1 MNKQKSK
8 TKLFISNSHHM
19 SHISKLF
26 SHHSSGITLVAL
38 VVTIVVLLIL
48 AGVTITS
55 LLGDDGIIKKAG
67 EAANKM
73 NEAIQ
78 TEQSELNALIE
89 ELNNIMAGHEEDDTP
104 DEPEVPLLSTVTTTD
119 HETLKVKDNY
129 GNIVTVPAGF
139 KVVEGSSGEEITVQN
154 GVVIEDTAGNQF
166 VWIPVGVVTKNDGTK
181 SNEIKLGRYTFSTS
195 SPGTP
200 TLEQAAFAGDNLSKP
215 DQTYTNTFTIN
226 SWYQEITTPRDGV
239 ASSGLDGLNAT
250 AKNLAGF
257 VQSVSDN
264 GGYYLARY
272 EASYGSGTST
282 SDWKPLSQPST
293 ANSTSSMN
301 YAPRTL
307 WNYINQ
313 VNAAKVARNMYAGNK
328 DINGNNVGVESDLVN
343 SYAWDTAI
351 VYIQEMG
358 HTNYANAN
366 CNTTGNTSLMNT
378 GATNDVVCNIYDM
391 AANEHE
397 WTTEYSTRTYSSYA
411 RPCVY
416 RGGDYSGNY
425 TAYRDHNYA
434 TGSNIDI
441 SFRPAL
447 YVK

>member
-1 MNKQKSK
+1 
-8 TKLFISNSHHM
+8 M
-19 SHISKLF
+19 SHVSKLT
-26 SHHSSGITLVAL
+26 SQSSRGITLVAL

-104 DEPEVPLLSTVTTTD
+104 DEPEVPTGPNGKPLLSTITEIQYEKNIEAED
-119 HETLKVKDNY
+119 SH
-129 GNIVTVPAGF
+129 GNIVMVPAGF
-139 KVVEGSSGEEITVQN
+139 KVVEGSSGEEISVEN
-154 GVVIEDTAGNQF
+154 GVVIEDSAGNQF

-200 TLEQAAFAGDNLSKP
+200 TLEQAAFTGDNPSEP
-215 DQTYTNTFTIN
+215 DQTYTNTVPIE
-226 SWYQEITTPRDGV
+226 SYYQELTTPRDGIV
-239 ASSGLDGLNAT
+239 AGGRNNQNAT
-250 AKNLAGF
+250 AKDLAGF

-313 VNAAKVARNMYAGNK
+313 VNAAKVARNTHAGNE
-328 DINGNNVGVESDLVN
+328 DINRNNVGVESDLVN
-343 SYAWDTAI
+343 SSAWDTAI

-358 HTNYANAN
+358 HTNSANAN
-366 CNTTGNTSLMNT
+366 RDTTGNSILMNT
-378 GATNDVVCNIYDM
+378 GETDDVVCNIYDM
-391 AANEHE
+391 AANLRE
-397 WTTEYSTRTYSSYA
+397 WTTEYSPHTASSSAY
-411 RPCVY
+411 PCVN
-416 RGGDYSGNY
+416 RGGYYNGNTYY
-425 TAYRDHNYA
+425 TAFRYYSDA
-434 TGSNIDI
+434 TSGYSTI